1 MMINSISQQK
11 ARAANAVSEWVAS
24 CNPSHALTVTYP
36 VVKPPRGQVQRI
48 DASTGQSILLAPGPT
63 SFTNYPTPTWASSTE
78 SSVREDLRQLSARVD
93 RKLFGCRFRDLL
105 LKDRSHFFAYLTGL
119 QPGAMMHVH
128 MVWSIPSDKHNTF
141 ETLFADGER
150 KTPWQRVVPAGTH
163 KLELLYD
170 ADGWIGYSARQSDW
184 NVTIL
189 SSELIPEKE
198 MGSLPL

>member
-1 MMINSISQQK
+1 MMFNSVTQQQT
-11 ARAANAVSEWVAS
+11 RAAAAASEWVAS
-24 CNPSHALTVTYP
+24 RNPTHALTVTYP
-36 VVKPPRGQVQRI
+36 VVKPPHGQVQRI
-48 DASTGQSILLAPGPT
+48 DASTGQSSLLASGST
-63 SFTNYPTPTWASSTE
+63 SFTNCPTPSWASSTE
-78 SSVREDLRQLSARVD
+78 HSVPRHLRLLSAMVD
-93 RKLFGCRFRDLL
+93 RKLFGCRFRDRL

-119 QPGAMMHVH
+119 EQGAMMHVH
-128 MVWSIPSDKHNTF
+128 MVWSLTPDKFNTF

-150 KTPWQRVVPAGTH
+150 ATPWQKIVPAGTH